1 MTTILEELFF
11 WNSIW
16 ADPEKAIVTWRRIQ
30 NFVIALTI
38 FYPKASVAISG
49 LVKNFSLWFQDGPF
63 EWGQE
68 VTGVILSSYFFG
80 YLVSQVPGGRAAEV
94 FSAKWILF
102 ASVALNIV
110 PTIFTPPAAMLHW
123 SLLVVLR
130 IIEGVGGVSN
140 VWQSSCVQPCLLP
153 WIISNYMCLCDTVH
167 GFYWIWTQPILWYMC
182 CMQIWP
188 ELSNSFSVMNF
199 IDFVCWFCPTLLYIS
214 THLYFIF
221 ITNFSSHYNQQ

>member
-16 ADPEKAIVTWRRIQ
+16 ADPEKATVTWRRIQ